1 MFLPENQF
9 LNFPLIFSAS
19 AKLPT
24 VDDNSLG
31 IFFFAGG
38 VQKEIGYGNQNSKWT
53 VGGLQFSC
61 AKMFYESILTAR

>member
-24 VDDNSLG
+24 VDDNFLG
-31 IFFFAGG
+31 IFFSQEVFRKKSAMAIRTRNELS
-38 VQKEIGYGNQNSKWT
+38 VN
-53 VGGLQFSC
+53 FS
-61 AKMFYESILTAR
+61 FLARKCVMSRY